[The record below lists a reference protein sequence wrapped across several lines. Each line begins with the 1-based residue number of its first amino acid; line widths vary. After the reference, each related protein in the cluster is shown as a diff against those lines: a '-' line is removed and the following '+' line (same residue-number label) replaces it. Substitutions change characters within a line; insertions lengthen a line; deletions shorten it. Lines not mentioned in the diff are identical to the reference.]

1 MARMLINGNEI
12 YGNVNIGS
20 GGGGASAEAV
30 LDNGQIS
37 TTSAYATAS
46 FSDISGYEYV
56 LVRFRDTVSD
66 VDYVDYSF
74 VKVSDIGAGLTLYAT
89 LHRQI
94 TVLLTTTTIGAT
106 NYSGT
111 HYNIYADIVGFVSDP
126 FDILT

>member
-1 MARMLINGNEI
+1 MAKAIINGNEI
-12 YGNVNIGS
+12 FGNVHL

-37 TTSAYATAS
+37 TTSAYATAN
-46 FSDISGYEYV
+46 FNDISGYEYV
-56 LVRFRDTVSD
+56 LVRFRDTVSS
-66 VDYVDYSF
+66 VDYVDYKY
-74 VKVSDIGAGLTLYAT
+74 VKVSDIGAGLTLYPT

-106 NYSGT
+106 NYSGSY
-111 HYNIYADIVGFVSDP
+111 YNIYADIVGYVSDP

>member
-1 MARMLINGNEI
+1 MSGAIFIEGNRVDNLFV
-12 YGNVNIGS
+12 G
-20 GGGGASAEAV
+20 GGGGASAEVV

-56 LVRFRDTVSD
+56 LVRFRDTVSS
-66 VDYVDYSF
+66 VDYVDYRY
-74 VKVSDIGAGLTLYAT
+74 VKVADIGAGLTLYPT
-89 LHRQI
+89 LHRAI

-106 NYSGT
+106 NYSGSY
-111 HYNIYADIVGFVSDP
+111 YNIYADIIGLPSDL

>member
-1 MARMLINGNEI
+1 MARMFLNGNEI

-56 LVRFRDTVSD
+56 LVRFRDSVGGTDYTDYKYIEVSSIGGGM
-66 VDYVDYSF
+66 SF
-74 VKVSDIGAGLTLYAT
+74 TCT
-89 LHRQI
+89 LHRSI
-94 TVLLTTTTIGAT
+94 TCYLTTTTIEPT
-106 NYSGT
+106 NYTGS
-111 HYNIYADIVGFVSDP
+111 YYDIYADIVGFVSDV
-126 FDILT
+126 FYIL

>member
-1 MARMLINGNEI
+1 MAKAIINGNEI
-12 YGNVNIGS
+12 FGNVHIGE
-20 GGGGASAEAV
+20 GGGASAEAV

-37 TTSAYATAS
+37 TTSSYATAS

-56 LVRFRDTVSD
+56 LVRYRDTVSD
-66 VDYVDYSF
+66 VDYVAYSF
-74 VKVSDIGAGLTLYAT
+74 VKVSDIGAGLTLYPT

-106 NYSGT
+106 NYSGSY
-111 HYNIYADIVGFVSDP
+111 YNIYADIVGYVSDP